1 MNIEAKEYKGFEII
15 SQDDIPDCSSKGIYL
30 RHKKTGLEV
39 FHLLNED
46 TENLCGFCFRTP
58 PESSNGIA
66 HILEHSV
73 LCGSEKFPLRDPF
86 INLENQSLKTYLN
99 ALTGPINTMYPVSS
113 VIEEDYFNLVSVYA
127 DSVFFPNLKKEAFM
141 QEAYHLEKDDE
152 GNYSIQGVVYNEMKG
167 VYSSFDSISYKA
179 VISSI
184 LKGTPFDKDS
194 GGDPQE
200 IPDLTYEQYLA
211 FHKKFYRPD
220 NCLVFLYGN
229 IPTEKQLD
237 FLQEFLIN
245 RLEQRSKL
253 YPKLTETPLETI
265 QKMTPVIFDKPIR
278 EDSYGPNIMV
288 KDKNENPS
296 VYFTW
301 RLPPAD
307 NLEKSIEQRLISEI
321 LVQND
326 GSPLTKAIINSG
338 LITDVSP
345 YNGING
351 GTVFSSFTI
360 GMDGV
365 KKSNVSKLQK
375 LILKTINNLVKK
387 GINQDDIDCAV
398 MDLEISTKEVR
409 RSAGP
414 FSLTLLRRAL
424 KGWTVGRSPSQE
436 LLIQDAFDS
445 VKAKI
450 NANPDYLKSLLKEY
464 FIENNQLCIN
474 VVTPSPKFAMTCRE
488 KEEKQI
494 ARLRSL
500 ISDKELEQ
508 QTAILRKFQQ
518 QDETELLSCL
528 PHINARK
535 IKYNIPQIHTDF
547 QMLEY
552 ESGRQ
557 VPFMCN
563 IEPTNGINYFSVCFP
578 IDVLDAKDYPYLPLL
593 IYMITEVG
601 WNGLKWDKCAT
612 LINKYSGSFSAA
624 SITGE
629 CPNTDLAKQIRTEY
643 EKYNFIGREWLCIRV
658 KMLSENTKPCLDFF
672 ADCIKNPDFNDKRRI
687 KHLFDEFLADF
698 ESSVSDSG
706 HLYMN
711 SLSGAYFNRS
721 KTVDELLSGISNLH
735 FVRTLKGKTNL
746 ISKKMQELSR
756 KIFSSGAVIDL
767 ICDAKSKTSSVE
779 YIKQFA
785 SKLELK
791 MPDCANDK
799 TTFESLK
806 KLIDVCNLE
815 NELNCFEKDIQV
827 GYGSVNFK
835 CSSYATIEASAEAVY
850 SHWLSSS
857 LLWEKIRTV
866 CGAYGAFAQND
877 SVDQLFS
884 IITYRDPNPLKS
896 LEQIE
901 ECLRLGAEKCFTEEE
916 VIKVIT
922 GTFSSELKPRTPQ
935 TLGYVGFERLLT
947 CIHQDDVNK
956 RIKLTLEVTP
966 EQIHNAAIRIYE
978 NFKKFHRETV
988 LCPKSDI
995 VSSKINKICL

>member
-1 MNIEAKEYKGFEII
+1 MNIDAKEYKGFEII

-73 LCGSEKFPLRDPF
+73 LCGSEKYPLRDPF

-141 QEAYHLEKDDE
+141 QEAYHLEKDDD
-152 GNYSIQGVVYNEMKG
+152 GKYSIQGVVYNEMKG
-167 VYSSFDSISYKA
+167 VYSSFDSISYKS

-194 GGDPQE
+194 GGDPAD

-211 FHKKFYRPD
+211 FHKRFYRPD

-237 FLQEFLIN
+237 FLQDFLID
-245 RLEQRSKL
+245 RLEQKCEM
-253 YPKLTETPLETI
+253 YPKLSETPLETI
-265 QKMTPVIFDKPIR
+265 QKMSPVVFDKPIR
-278 EDSYGPNIMV
+278 EDSYGPNIME
-288 KDKNENPS
+288 KDKDENPS

-301 RLPPAD
+301 RLPLAD

-326 GSPLTKAIINSG
+326 GSPLTKVIINSG

-351 GTVFSSFTI
+351 GAVFASFTI

-375 LILKTINNLVKK
+375 LIFKTINNLVKK

-424 KGWTVGRSPSQE
+424 KGWTVGKSPSQE
-436 LLIQDAFDS
+436 LLIQNAFDS

-450 NANPDYLKSLLKEY
+450 NADPDYLKCLLKEY
-464 FIENNQLCIN
+464 FIDNNQFCIN
-474 VVTPSPKFAMTCRE
+474 VVTPSPKFAKACRE
-488 KEEKQI
+488 IEERQI
-494 ARLRSL
+494 ERLRSL
-500 ISDKELEQ
+500 ITDKELKE

-535 IKYNIPQIHTDF
+535 IKYTIPQIHTDF

-552 ESGRQ
+552 EHGQ
-557 VPFMCN
+557 EVPFMCN
-563 IEPTNGINYFSVCFP
+563 IEPTNGISYFSVCFP
-578 IDVLDAKDYPYLPLL
+578 IDVVDAQDYPYLPLL

-601 WNGLKWDKCAT
+601 WNGIKWDKCAT

-629 CPNTDLAKQIRTEY
+629 CPDTELARQIRAEY

-658 KMLSENTKPCLDFF
+658 KMLSENTKQCLDFF
-672 ADCIKNPDFNDKRRI
+672 ADCIKNPDFNDRRRI

-735 FVRTLKGKTNL
+735 FVRTLKGKTSFV
-746 ISKKMQELSR
+746 SKKMQELS
-756 KIFSSGAVIDL
+756 KKVFSSGVVIDL
-767 ICDAKSKTSSVE
+767 ICDAKSKTASVE

-785 SKLELK
+785 SKLALK
-791 MPDCANDK
+791 MPASANK
-799 TTFESLK
+799 RTTFESLK
-806 KLIDVCNLE
+806 KLIEVCNID

-896 LEQIE
+896 MEQIE
-901 ECLRLGAEKCFTEEE
+901 ECLRLGTEKIFTEEE

-922 GTFSSELKPRTPQ
+922 GTFSSELKPRTPK

-947 CIHQDDVNK
+947 CIHQDDVNQ
-956 RIKLTLEVTP
+956 RIRLTLEVTP
-966 EQIHNAAIRIYE
+966 EQIHNAALRIYDS
-978 NFKKFHRETV
+978 FKKFRRETV
-988 LCPKSDI
+988 LCPKNDI
-995 VSSKINKICL
+995 LTGKISKICL